1 MSARRLRTI
10 AWIVVIVG
18 TWELLVRTGLISQLL
33 LPAPSGIILA
43 GVKNGAAFLSA
54 FKVTVLEIAASALI
68 AVTLGLFIGI
78 AGSTSSVSAILI
90 GGMLASF
97 FAVPVIILYPLLMA
111 WVGIGSASKV
121 LFGVLTGFVPIA
133 LNTLNGI
140 RALEPRYL
148 TMGRAMGAT
157 RFQLYTRI
165 IIPFALPSIVAGLR
179 VGLGLT
185 VIGVLVT
192 EMLASAAGI
201 GYLITYYREM
211 FETGHIYLGIILAL
225 LLAVGMNKILTIVE
239 RRFVGWESRKDPLV

>member
-1 MSARRLRTI
+1 MSARRVRTI
-10 AWIVVIVG
+10 AWIVVILG

-33 LPAPSGIILA
+33 LPAPSGIVLA

-68 AVTLGLFIGI
+68 AVTLGLLIGI

-140 RALEPRYL
+140 RAVEPRYL

-225 LLAVGMNKILTIVE
+225 LLAVGMNKILTIIE
-239 RRFVGWESRKDPLV
+239 RRFVGWETRKDPLV